1 VHLRLRFVVLHTP
14 DIGGMKAFYEE
25 LGLKVHADYGMWV
38 EFETGPA
45 TLALHQS
52 GEAEATRHA
61 GIFLEVEDVDA
72 LYLRLKERGLVVSD
86 PRDQDFGYRTFTLR
100 DPQGNQIEFGEPLQP

>member
-1 VHLRLRFVVLHTP
+1 MRLGYTVLHTP
-14 DIGGMKAFYEE
+14 DVAGMKAFYEG

-45 TLALHQS
+45 TLALHES
-52 GEAEATRHA
+52 GENEATRHA
-61 GIFLEVEDVDA
+61 GVFLEVEDVDA
-72 LYLRLKERGLVVSD
+72 LYRRLKEKGLAVSE

-100 DPQGNQIEFGEPLQP
+100 DPQDNQIEFGEPLQP

>member
-14 DIGGMKAFYEE
+14 DIGGMKAFYEG

-45 TLALHQS
+45 TLALHES
-52 GEAEATRHA
+52 GENEATRNA
-61 GIFLEVEDVDA
+61 GVFLEVEDVDA
-72 LYLRLKERGLVVSD
+72 LYLRLKEKGLVVSE
-86 PRDQDFGYRTFTLR
+86 PKDQDFGFRTFTLR
-100 DPQGNQIEFGEPLQP
+100 DPQGNQVEFGEPLQP

>member
-1 VHLRLRFVVLHTP
+1 MRLGYTVLHTP
-14 DIGGMKAFYEE
+14 DVVGMKAFYEG

-45 TLALHQS
+45 TLALH
-52 GEAEATRHA
+52 EAKGDEATRHA
-61 GIFLEVEDVDA
+61 GVFFEVEDVDA
-72 LYLRLKERGLVVSD
+72 LYRRLKEKGLDVTE
-86 PRDQDFGYRTFTLR
+86 PRDQDFGYRTFTLK